1 MAVLQSALFLNL
13 KNLMKIDLFKH
24 EGNAVGWQI
33 VAENKEDQL
42 RLGSI
47 RNLQFFGLGDTAIEY
62 AGRQSKDD
70 RYVDSLAWKQEQFIA
85 HTSDDVIP
93 ELEIKEGPKSYS
105 IEEVRHLVRKAWLAG
120 GKDSTNGTY
129 EGPDRFVTEHQLD

>member
-1 MAVLQSALFLNL
+1 
-13 KNLMKIDLFKH
+13 MKIDLFKH
-24 EGNAVGWQI
+24 EGNTVGWQL

-70 RYVDSLAWKQEQFIA
+70 RYVDSLAWKQEQFIS

-105 IEEVRHLVRKAWLAG
+105 TEEVRHLVRKAWLAG
-120 GKDSTNGTY
+120 GKDTSNGTY
-129 EGPDRFVTEHQLD
+129 KGPDRFVTEHNLDYKN